1 MNLKPFFLVGL
12 VISTQIAPA
21 YAEPPINSPLKTIPG
36 GLSKKVFI
44 SGECWVV
51 TNFPHLSTHAPGRV
65 NVTATIYCPRK
76 PLSIE
81 TKLTRT
87 ANGLTSSRK
96 SVKSGVGKISV
107 NVSMPCIWKSGA
119 PNVYKAQS
127 WFTNGD
133 GQIYTHSGIS
143 ELKC

>member
-1 MNLKPFFLVGL
+1 MKFKCFLLFGL
-12 VISTQIAPA
+12 VLSKLITSA

-36 GLSKKVFI
+36 GLSQKVFI

-65 NVTATIYCPRK
+65 NVTATIYCPRR

-87 ANGLTSSRK
+87 ANGMTTSRK
-96 SVKSGVGKISV
+96 AVKEGVGKISV

-119 PNVYKAQS
+119 TNVYKAQS

-133 GQIYTHSGIS
+133 GQIFTHAGVSR
-143 ELKC
+143 LKC